1 MIVSMN
7 VLHFVQ
13 NLAGINHFTLT
24 YLYRCR

>member
-13 NLAGINHFTLT
+13 NLLGINDVALT
-24 YLYRCR
+24 YL